1 VTTLKAK
8 LKIKKARFL
17 TKQILRGEIEKKSQY
32 KKYKTKKI
40 AIKRIGT
47 KFNIKIN

>member
-17 TKQILRGEIEKKSQY
+17 TKQILRGEIEKKKSI
-32 KKYKTKKI
+32 KKI
-40 AIKRIGT
+40 QNK
-47 KFNIKIN
+47 KNSN